1 MLTKKENSKIV
12 IIGTVVSLVLVLAII
27 GQHRKYAK
35 EQEELLTQQH
45 IEAEEAL
52 KEEANKDIEKR
63 NIPPIEK
70 PKSKTDGS
78 NDNIENVAEE
88 TETQE
93 YKEEIKEVDGNKVLV
108 KSTPVPKKA
117 TKDTPEGV
125 KKPVSKPKPTEPPKL
140 EISETTTPENKE
152 DNTKVTDKP
161 NKDGNSNAEN
171 NQNKENK
178 VEEPKDPL
186 KDPEKPPTY
195 ENKEEP
201 KKDDGVFR
209 DTKGNPINWGTPPKV
224 TETTVDELN
233 KEFGTDFKPGKGD
246 KF

>member
-1 MLTKKENSKIV
+1 MLTKKENRKIV
-12 IIGTVVSLVLVLAII
+12 IIGIIVSLVLVLAII

-52 KEEANKDIEKR
+52 KEEENKDIEKR

-70 PKSKTDGS
+70 PKSRIDGS
-78 NDNIENVAEE
+78 NDNIENQKKE

-108 KSTPVPKKA
+108 KSTPVPKKV
-117 TKDTPEGV
+117 TKDTPEGI

-140 EISETTTPENKE
+140 EISETTTSENKE

-161 NKDGNSNAEN
+161 NKDDNSKVED
-171 NQNKENK
+171 NQNKENEA
-178 VEEPKDPL
+178 EESKDPL

-201 KKDDGVFR
+201 KKDDGVIK
-209 DTKGNPINWGTPPKV
+209 DLEGKPTGLKPATNVIETKASDLPAA
-224 TETTVDELN
+224 
-233 KEFGTDFKPGKGD
+233 KEGEMGKGD